1 MATEDEGREALL
13 EDLIWLRR
21 PVSEISVQLRRFEW
35 DSKELVL
42 LSPAVVSRQLR
53 RYVSGDI
60 EAHDLQLWAEAIESR
75 EDIGYP
81 PLFEALISQLV
92 FELANPELNPP
103 LTLQV
108 VADWIDR
115 LGPSAPSSGMQGKP

>member
-21 PVSEISVQLRRFEW
+21 PVPEISAQLRQFDW
-35 DSKELVL
+35 DSEELVS
-42 LSPAVVSRQLR
+42 LSPAVASRQLR

-60 EAHDLQLWAEAIESR
+60 EVHDLYLWAEAIESR

-81 PLFEALISQLV
+81 PLFEALLSQLI
-92 FELANPELNPP
+92 FELANPEINPP
-103 LTLQV
+103 LTPQV
-108 VADWIDR
+108 AADWIDR
-115 LGPSAPSSGMQGKP
+115 LGPTAPSSGLQGQS